1 MKRLLDKRIKKLE
14 DKLRIN
20 QKRRIALVTYDPN
33 ICSRSEIP
41 YIKANVVLCLP
52 NNGRRMLYAKPMPPE
67 GYQIK
72 YV

>member
-1 MKRLLDKRIKKLE
+1 MTRSVDKRIKKLE

-41 YIKANVVLCLP
+41 YINADVVLCLP
-52 NNGRRMLYAKPMPPE
+52 NNGRRTLYVKPMPPE

-72 YV
+72 YL